1 MGKPACHKKTEKTY
15 DYIVHIAGYR
25 LKGLNVVRLL
35 TGEKKKKERKKKHT
49 SVTALSGKCTIA
61 REILLRPVCLKTGKL
76 ERYLE

>member
-35 TGEKKKKERKKKHT
+35 TGKKKKGKEKKHT

-76 ERYLE
+76 ERYFE